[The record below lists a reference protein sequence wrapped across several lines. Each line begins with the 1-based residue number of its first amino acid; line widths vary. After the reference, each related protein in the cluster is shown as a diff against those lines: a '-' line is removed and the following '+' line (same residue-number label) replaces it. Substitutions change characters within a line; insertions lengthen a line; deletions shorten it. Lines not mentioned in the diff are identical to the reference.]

1 MKNGGGR
8 AQSLLEIHGAVV
20 LFGLAGLFGKWLALS
35 PLIIV
40 LGRVVFASLA
50 LGLLILATGRSL
62 RVAKPSDRLLF
73 LCLGALLAVHWT
85 VFFLSVQVSTVA
97 VGLLS
102 YSSFPVFTAFI
113 EPAVF
118 RKRLDGGW
126 GPGLRPGV
134 HFRRTR
140 PYIETTGEWRAEGS
154 SLDPFNVFFAGICLL
169 GVFLIVPRFAWTDAV
184 FRGVLYG
191 LAAGLT
197 FAVLS
202 IVNRL
207 LTARHDSVKIAF
219 WQDSIAAL
227 VLLPFLFILRPS
239 LTVKDMGLLLFLGV
253 VCTAGSHTLFIDAM
267 RRQTAQTASII
278 SSLEPVYGI
287 ALAYL
292 FLREIP
298 APRTLLGGAVILAA
312 VIVISLRALRK
323 PPGGTG

>member
-1 MKNGGGR
+1 MKTGPSR
-8 AQSLLEIHGAVV
+8 AGSLLEIHGAVV

-40 LGRVVFASLA
+40 LGRVVFAALV
-50 LGLLILATGRSL
+50 LGLILLLTRRPFGISR
-62 RVAKPSDRLLF
+62 PGDRLLF
-73 LCLGALLAVHWT
+73 LGLGILLAVHWS

-102 YSSFPVFTAFI
+102 YSSFPVFTAFL
-113 EPAVF
+113 EPAFF
-118 RKRLDGGW
+118 RKRLD
-126 GPGLRPGV
+126 L
-134 HFRRTR
+134 
-140 PYIETTGEWRAEGS
+140 
-154 SLDPFNVFFAGICLL
+154 FNVLFAGICLL
-169 GVFLIVPRFAWTDAV
+169 GVFLIVPRFVWSDAV

-202 IVNRL
+202 IINRM

-227 VLLPFLFILRPS
+227 ALLPFLFILRPA
-239 LTVKDMGLLLFLGV
+239 LTGKDLGLLLFLGII
-253 VCTAGSHTLFIDAM
+253 CTAGAHTLFIEAM

-312 VIVISLRALRK
+312 VIVISLRALRPSPAEK
-323 PPGGTG
+323 AG

>member
-1 MKNGGGR
+1 MDPMTKTAGR
-8 AQSLLEIHGAVV
+8 AESLLEIHGAVV

-73 LCLGALLAVHWT
+73 LGLGVLLAVHWT
-85 VFFLSVQVSTVA
+85 VFFLSIQVSTVA

-102 YSSFPVFTAFI
+102 YSSFPVFTAFL
-113 EPAVF
+113 EPIIF
-118 RKRLDGGW
+118 RKRLD
-126 GPGLRPGV
+126 
-134 HFRRTR
+134 
-140 PYIETTGEWRAEGS
+140 
-154 SLDPFNVFFAGICLL
+154 PFNVLFAGICLL
-169 GVFLIVPRFAWTDAV
+169 GVFLIVPRFTWTDAV
-184 FRGVLYG
+184 FRGVLFG

-219 WQDSIAAL
+219 WQDSVAAL
-227 VLLPFLFILRPS
+227 VLLPFLFILRPV
-239 LTVKDMGLLLFLGV
+239 LTGRDIGLLLFLGV
-253 VCTAGSHTLFIDAM
+253 VCTAGSHTLFIDGM
-267 RRQTAQTASII
+267 RRLTAQTASII

-298 APRTLLGGAVILAA
+298 APRTLLGGAVILSA
-312 VIVISLRALRK
+312 VIVISLRALRPIPSGK
-323 PPGGTG
+323 NA

>member
-1 MKNGGGR
+1 MTKTAGR
-8 AQSLLEIHGAVV
+8 VESLLEIHGAVV

-50 LGLLILATGRSL
+50 LGLLILAAKRSL

-73 LCLGALLAVHWT
+73 LCLGVLLAAHWT

-102 YSSFPVFTAFI
+102 YSSFPVFTAFL
-113 EPAVF
+113 EPVIF
-118 RKRLDGGW
+118 RKR
-126 GPGLRPGV
+126 
-134 HFRRTR
+134 F
-140 PYIETTGEWRAEGS
+140 
-154 SLDPFNVFFAGICLL
+154 DPFNVLFAGICLL
-169 GVFLIVPRFAWTDAV
+169 GVFLIVPRFTWTDAV
-184 FRGVLYG
+184 FRGVLFG

-207 LTARHDSVKIAF
+207 LTARHDSVKIVF
-219 WQDSIAAL
+219 WQDSVAAL
-227 VLLPFLFILRPS
+227 VLLPFLFILRPV
-239 LTVKDMGLLLFLGV
+239 LTGRDIGLLLFLGI
-253 VCTAGSHTLFIDAM
+253 VCTAGSHTLFIEAM

-312 VIVISLRALRK
+312 VIVISLRALRPIPSGK
-323 PPGGTG
+323 TPD

>member
-1 MKNGGGR
+1 MKTGPGR
-8 AQSLLEIHGAVV
+8 AGSLLEIHGAVV
-20 LFGLAGLFGKWLALS
+20 LFGLAGLFGKWLTLS

-40 LGRVVFASLA
+40 LGRVVFAALV
-50 LGLLILATGRSL
+50 LGLVLLLTRRPFGISRPG
-62 RVAKPSDRLLF
+62 DRLLF
-73 LCLGALLAVHWT
+73 LGLGILLAVHWS

-102 YSSFPVFTAFI
+102 YSSFPVFTAFL
-113 EPAVF
+113 EPAFF
-118 RKRLDGGW
+118 RKRLD
-126 GPGLRPGV
+126 PV
-134 HFRRTR
+134 
-140 PYIETTGEWRAEGS
+140 
-154 SLDPFNVFFAGICLL
+154 NVLFAGICLL
-169 GVFLIVPRFAWTDAV
+169 GVFLIVPRFTWSDAV

-227 VLLPFLFILRPS
+227 ALLPFLFILRPV
-239 LTVKDMGLLLFLGV
+239 LTGKDLGLLLFLGI
-253 VCTAGSHTLFIDAM
+253 VCTAGAHTLFIEAM

-298 APRTLLGGAVILAA
+298 ASRTLLGGAVILAA
-312 VIVISLRALRK
+312 VVVISLRALRTQSAVT
-323 PPGGTG
+323 TG

>member
-1 MKNGGGR
+1 MKTGPGR
-8 AQSLLEIHGAVV
+8 AGSLLEIHGAVV

-40 LGRVVFASLA
+40 LGRVVFAALV
-50 LGLLILATGRSL
+50 LGLILLLTRRSFGIP
-62 RVAKPSDRLLF
+62 RPGDRLLF
-73 LCLGALLAVHWT
+73 LGLGVLLAIHWS

-102 YSSFPVFTAFI
+102 YSSFPVFTAFL
-113 EPAVF
+113 EPVFF
-118 RKRLDGGW
+118 RKRLD
-126 GPGLRPGV
+126 LSN
-134 HFRRTR
+134 
-140 PYIETTGEWRAEGS
+140 I
-154 SLDPFNVFFAGICLL
+154 LLAGICLL
-169 GVFLIVPRFAWTDAV
+169 GVFLIVPRFVWSDAV

-202 IVNRL
+202 IINRL

-227 VLLPFLFILRPS
+227 ALLPFLFILRPA
-239 LTVKDMGLLLFLGV
+239 LTGKDLGLLLFLGII
-253 VCTAGSHTLFIDAM
+253 CTAGAHTLFIEAM

-312 VIVISLRALRK
+312 VFVISLRALKDSPPRK
-323 PPGGTG
+323 AN

>member
-1 MKNGGGR
+1 MKTVPGKAG
-8 AQSLLEIHGAVV
+8 SLLEIHGAVV

-40 LGRVVFASLA
+40 LGRVVFAALV
-50 LGLLILATGRSL
+50 LGLILLLTRRPFGISR
-62 RVAKPSDRLLF
+62 PGDRLLF
-73 LCLGALLAVHWT
+73 LGLGILLAVHWS

-102 YSSFPVFTAFI
+102 YSSFPVFTAFL
-113 EPAVF
+113 EPAFF
-118 RKRLDGGW
+118 RKRLD
-126 GPGLRPGV
+126 L
-134 HFRRTR
+134 
-140 PYIETTGEWRAEGS
+140 
-154 SLDPFNVFFAGICLL
+154 FNVLFAGICLL
-169 GVFLIVPRFAWTDAV
+169 GVFLIVPRFVWSDAV

-202 IVNRL
+202 IINRL

-227 VLLPFLFILRPS
+227 ALLPFLFILRPA
-239 LTVKDMGLLLFLGV
+239 LTGKDLGLLLFLGII
-253 VCTAGSHTLFIDAM
+253 CTAGAHTLFIEAM

-287 ALAYL
+287 ALASL

-312 VIVISLRALRK
+312 VIVISLRAL
-323 PPGGTG
+323 GTKTAIAD

>member
-1 MKNGGGR
+1 MKTGPSR
-8 AQSLLEIHGAVV
+8 AGSLLEIHGAVV

-40 LGRVVFASLA
+40 LGRVVFAAFA
-50 LGLLILATGRSL
+50 LGLVLLVTRRPFGIPRPG
-62 RVAKPSDRLLF
+62 DRFLF
-73 LCLGALLAVHWT
+73 LGLGILLAVHWS

-102 YSSFPVFTAFI
+102 YSSFPVFTAFL
-113 EPAVF
+113 EPAIF
-118 RKRLDGGW
+118 RKRLD
-126 GPGLRPGV
+126 
-134 HFRRTR
+134 
-140 PYIETTGEWRAEGS
+140 
-154 SLDPFNVFFAGICLL
+154 PFNLLFAGICLL
-169 GVFLIVPRFAWTDAV
+169 GVFLIVPRFTWTDKV

-197 FAVLS
+197 FSVLS
-202 IVNRL
+202 IVNRF

-227 VLLPFLFILRPS
+227 ALLPFLFILRPT
-239 LTVKDMGLLLFLGV
+239 LTGKDLGLLLFLGI
-253 VCTAGSHTLFIDAM
+253 VCTAGAHTLFIEAM

-287 ALAYL
+287 VLAYF

-298 APRTLLGGAVILAA
+298 APRTLLGGAIILAA
-312 VIVISLRALRK
+312 VIVISLRALRTK
-323 PPGGTG
+323 SVITTG

>member
-1 MKNGGGR
+1 MKTGPGR
-8 AQSLLEIHGAVV
+8 AGSLLEIHGAVV

-40 LGRVVFASLA
+40 LGRVVFAALV
-50 LGLLILATGRSL
+50 LGLILLLTRRPFGISR
-62 RVAKPSDRLLF
+62 PGDRLLF
-73 LCLGALLAVHWT
+73 LGLGILLAVHWS

-102 YSSFPVFTAFI
+102 YSSFPVFTAFL
-113 EPAVF
+113 EPAFF
-118 RKRLDGGW
+118 RKRLD
-126 GPGLRPGV
+126 L
-134 HFRRTR
+134 
-140 PYIETTGEWRAEGS
+140 
-154 SLDPFNVFFAGICLL
+154 FNVLFAGICLL
-169 GVFLIVPRFAWTDAV
+169 GVFLIVPRFVWSDAV

-202 IVNRL
+202 IINRM

-227 VLLPFLFILRPS
+227 ALLPFLFILRPA
-239 LTVKDMGLLLFLGV
+239 LTGKDLGLLLFLGI
-253 VCTAGSHTLFIDAM
+253 VCTAGAHTLFIEAM

-312 VIVISLRALRK
+312 VIVISLRAL
-323 PPGGTG
+323 GTKTAIAD

>member
-1 MKNGGGR
+1 MKTGPGR
-8 AQSLLEIHGAVV
+8 AGSLLEIHGAVV

-40 LGRVVFASLA
+40 LGRVVFAALV
-50 LGLLILATGRSL
+50 LGLILLLTRRPFGISR
-62 RVAKPSDRLLF
+62 PGDRLLF
-73 LCLGALLAVHWT
+73 LGLGILLAVHWS

-102 YSSFPVFTAFI
+102 YSSFPVFTAFL
-113 EPAVF
+113 EPAFF
-118 RKRLDGGW
+118 RKRLD
-126 GPGLRPGV
+126 L
-134 HFRRTR
+134 
-140 PYIETTGEWRAEGS
+140 
-154 SLDPFNVFFAGICLL
+154 FNVLFAGICLL
-169 GVFLIVPRFAWTDAV
+169 GVFLIVPRFVWSDAV

-202 IVNRL
+202 IINRM

-227 VLLPFLFILRPS
+227 ALLPFLFILRPA
-239 LTVKDMGLLLFLGV
+239 LTGKDLGLLLFLGII
-253 VCTAGSHTLFIDAM
+253 CTAGAHTLFIEAM

-312 VIVISLRALRK
+312 VIVISLRAL
-323 PPGGTG
+323 GTKTAIAD

>member
-1 MKNGGGR
+1 MKTGPGR
-8 AQSLLEIHGAVV
+8 AGSLLEIHGAVV

-40 LGRVVFASLA
+40 LGRVVFAA
-50 LGLLILATGRSL
+50 IVLGLILLLTRRPFGISR
-62 RVAKPSDRLLF
+62 PGDRLLF
-73 LCLGALLAVHWT
+73 LGLGMLLAVHWS

-102 YSSFPVFTAFI
+102 YSSFPVFTAFL
-113 EPAVF
+113 EPAFF
-118 RKRLDGGW
+118 RKRLD
-126 GPGLRPGV
+126 L
-134 HFRRTR
+134 
-140 PYIETTGEWRAEGS
+140 
-154 SLDPFNVFFAGICLL
+154 FNVLFAGICLL
-169 GVFLIVPRFAWTDAV
+169 GVFLIVPRFVWSDAV

-202 IVNRL
+202 IINRM

-227 VLLPFLFILRPS
+227 ALLPFLFILRPA
-239 LTVKDMGLLLFLGV
+239 LTGKDLGLLLFLGII
-253 VCTAGSHTLFIDAM
+253 CTAGAHTLFIEAM

-312 VIVISLRALRK
+312 VIVISLRALRPSPAEK
-323 PPGGTG
+323 AG

>member
-1 MKNGGGR
+1 MKTGPGR
-8 AQSLLEIHGAVV
+8 AGSLLEIHGAVI

-40 LGRVVFASLA
+40 LGRVVFASLV
-50 LGLLILATGRSL
+50 LGLVLLLTRRPFGVSR
-62 RVAKPSDRLLF
+62 PGDRLLF
-73 LCLGALLAVHWT
+73 LGLGILLAVHWS

-97 VGLLS
+97 IGLLS
-102 YSSFPVFTAFI
+102 YSSFPVFTAFL
-113 EPAVF
+113 EPAFF
-118 RKRLDGGW
+118 RKRLD
-126 GPGLRPGV
+126 
-134 HFRRTR
+134 
-140 PYIETTGEWRAEGS
+140 
-154 SLDPFNVFFAGICLL
+154 PFNVLFAGICLL

-202 IVNRL
+202 IINRI

-227 VLLPFLFILRPS
+227 ALLPFLFILRPV
-239 LTVKDMGLLLFLGV
+239 LTGRDFGLLLFLGI
-253 VCTAGSHTLFIDAM
+253 VCTAGAHTLFIEAM

-287 ALAYL
+287 TLAFL
-292 FLREIP
+292 FLREVP

-312 VIVISLRALRK
+312 VIVISLRALK
-323 PPGGTG
+323 FFPAENG

>member
-1 MKNGGGR
+1 MKTGPGR
-8 AQSLLEIHGAVV
+8 AGSLLEIHGAVV

-40 LGRVVFASLA
+40 LGRVVFAALV
-50 LGLLILATGRSL
+50 LGLILLLTRRPFGISR
-62 RVAKPSDRLLF
+62 PGDRLLF
-73 LCLGALLAVHWT
+73 LGLGILLAVHWS

-102 YSSFPVFTAFI
+102 YSSFPVFTAFL
-113 EPAVF
+113 EPAFF
-118 RKRLDGGW
+118 RKRLD
-126 GPGLRPGV
+126 L
-134 HFRRTR
+134 
-140 PYIETTGEWRAEGS
+140 
-154 SLDPFNVFFAGICLL
+154 FNVLFAGICLL
-169 GVFLIVPRFAWTDAV
+169 GVFLIVPRFVWSDAV

-202 IVNRL
+202 IINRL

-227 VLLPFLFILRPS
+227 ALLPFLFILRPA
-239 LTVKDMGLLLFLGV
+239 LTGKDLGLLLFLGII
-253 VCTAGSHTLFIDAM
+253 CTAGAHTLFIEAM

-312 VIVISLRALRK
+312 VIVISLRALRPSPAEK
-323 PPGGTG
+323 AG

>member
-1 MKNGGGR
+1 MKTGPGR
-8 AQSLLEIHGAVV
+8 AGSLLEIHGAVV

-40 LGRVVFASLA
+40 LGRVVFAALV
-50 LGLLILATGRSL
+50 LGLILLLTRRSFGIP
-62 RVAKPSDRLLF
+62 RPGDRLLF
-73 LCLGALLAVHWT
+73 LGLGVLLAIHWS

-102 YSSFPVFTAFI
+102 YSSFPVFTAFL
-113 EPAVF
+113 EPVFF
-118 RKRLDGGW
+118 RKRLD
-126 GPGLRPGV
+126 LSN
-134 HFRRTR
+134 
-140 PYIETTGEWRAEGS
+140 I
-154 SLDPFNVFFAGICLL
+154 LLAGICLL
-169 GVFLIVPRFAWTDAV
+169 GVFLIVPRFVWSDAV

-202 IVNRL
+202 IINRL

-227 VLLPFLFILRPS
+227 ALLPFLFILRPA
-239 LTVKDMGLLLFLGV
+239 LTGKDLGLLLFLGII
-253 VCTAGSHTLFIDAM
+253 CTAGAHTLFIEAM

-287 ALAYL
+287 ALASL

-312 VIVISLRALRK
+312 VFVISLRALKDSPPRK
-323 PPGGTG
+323 AN

>member
-1 MKNGGGR
+1 MDPMTTTAGR
-8 AQSLLEIHGAVV
+8 AESLLEIHGAVV
-20 LFGLAGLFGKWLALS
+20 LFGLAGLFGKWLAFS

-40 LGRVVFASLA
+40 FGRVVFAALT
-50 LGLLILATGRSL
+50 LGLILVVARRSV
-62 RVAKPSDRLLF
+62 RVPGPGDRLLF
-73 LCLGALLAVHWT
+73 LGLGVLLAVHWT
-85 VFFLSVQVSTVA
+85 AFFLSVQVSTVA

-102 YSSFPVFTAFI
+102 YSSFPVFTAFL
-113 EPAVF
+113 EPVLF
-118 RKRLDGGW
+118 RKKPD
-126 GPGLRPGV
+126 
-134 HFRRTR
+134 
-140 PYIETTGEWRAEGS
+140 A
-154 SLDPFNVFFAGICLL
+154 FNVFFAAICLL

-202 IVNRL
+202 IVNRM
-207 LTARHDSVKIAF
+207 LTARHDSIKIAF

-227 VLLPFLFILRPS
+227 ALLPFLFILRPVLS
-239 LTVKDMGLLLFLGV
+239 GKDLGLLVFLGV
-253 VCTAGSHTLFIDAM
+253 VCTAGAHTLFIDGM

-312 VIVISLRALRK
+312 VIVISLRALR
-323 PPGGTG
+323 PIASGQSVR

>member
-1 MKNGGGR
+1 MKDGGSQ
-8 AQSLLEIHGAVV
+8 AESLLEIHGAVV

-102 YSSFPVFTAFI
+102 YSSFPVFTAFL
-113 EPAVF
+113 EPAFF
-118 RKRLDGGW
+118 RKKLD
-126 GPGLRPGV
+126 
-134 HFRRTR
+134 
-140 PYIETTGEWRAEGS
+140 A
-154 SLDPFNVFFAGICLL
+154 FNLLFAGICLL
-169 GVFLIVPRFAWTDAV
+169 GVFLIVPRFACTDAV

-219 WQDSIAAL
+219 WQDSVAAL
-227 VLLPFLFILRPS
+227 VLLPFLFILHPV
-239 LTVKDMGLLLFLGV
+239 LTGKDLGLLLFLGV

-298 APRTLLGGAVILAA
+298 ALRTLLGGAVILAA

>member
-1 MKNGGGR
+1 MDKMKGGGGR
-8 AQSLLEIHGAVV
+8 AESLLEIHGAVV
-20 LFGLAGLFGKWLALS
+20 LFGLAGLFGKWLVLS

-40 LGRVVFASLA
+40 LGRVVFAALV
-50 LGLLILATGRSL
+50 LGLILLLTRSSIRVGRP
-62 RVAKPSDRLLF
+62 ADRLLF
-73 LCLGALLAVHWT
+73 LGLGVLLAVHWT

-102 YSSFPVFTAFI
+102 YSSFPVFTAFL
-113 EPAVF
+113 EPAFF
-118 RKRLDGGW
+118 RKRLDS
-126 GPGLRPGV
+126 
-134 HFRRTR
+134 
-140 PYIETTGEWRAEGS
+140 Y
-154 SLDPFNVFFAGICLL
+154 NVFFAGVCLL
-169 GVFLIVPRFAWTDAV
+169 GVFLIVPRFSWTDAV

-202 IVNRL
+202 ILNRL

-227 VLLPFLFILRPS
+227 ALLPFLFILRPV
-239 LTVKDMGLLLFLGV
+239 LTGKDLGLLLFLGV
-253 VCTAGSHTLFIDAM
+253 VCTAGAHTLFIDGM
-267 RRQTAQTASII
+267 RRQTAQTASIL

-298 APRTLLGGAVILAA
+298 APRTLFGGIVILAA
-312 VIVISLRALRK
+312 VIVISLRALK
-323 PPGGTG
+323 PNPSEKTA

>member
-1 MKNGGGR
+1 MKTGPGR
-8 AQSLLEIHGAVV
+8 AGSLLEIHGAVV

-40 LGRVVFASLA
+40 LGRVVFAALV
-50 LGLLILATGRSL
+50 LGLILLLTRRPFGISR
-62 RVAKPSDRLLF
+62 PGDRLLF
-73 LCLGALLAVHWT
+73 LGLGILLAVHWS

-102 YSSFPVFTAFI
+102 YSSFPVFTAFL
-113 EPAVF
+113 EPAFF
-118 RKRLDGGW
+118 RKRLD
-126 GPGLRPGV
+126 L
-134 HFRRTR
+134 
-140 PYIETTGEWRAEGS
+140 
-154 SLDPFNVFFAGICLL
+154 FNVLFAGICLL
-169 GVFLIVPRFAWTDAV
+169 GVFLIVPRFVWSDAV

-202 IVNRL
+202 IINRM

-227 VLLPFLFILRPS
+227 ALLPFFFILRPA
-239 LTVKDMGLLLFLGV
+239 LTGKDLGLLLFLGI
-253 VCTAGSHTLFIDAM
+253 VCTAGAHTLFIEAM

-312 VIVISLRALRK
+312 VIVISLRAL
-323 PPGGTG
+323 GTKTAIAD

>member
-1 MKNGGGR
+1 MKTGPGR
-8 AQSLLEIHGAVV
+8 AGSLLEIHGAVV

-40 LGRVVFASLA
+40 LGRVVFAALV
-50 LGLLILATGRSL
+50 LGLILLLTRRSFGIP
-62 RVAKPSDRLLF
+62 RPGDRLLF
-73 LCLGALLAVHWT
+73 LGLGVLLAIHWS

-102 YSSFPVFTAFI
+102 YSSFPVFTAFL
-113 EPAVF
+113 EPAFF
-118 RKRLDGGW
+118 RKRLD
-126 GPGLRPGV
+126 L
-134 HFRRTR
+134 
-140 PYIETTGEWRAEGS
+140 
-154 SLDPFNVFFAGICLL
+154 FNVLFAGICLL
-169 GVFLIVPRFAWTDAV
+169 GVFLIVPRFVWSDAV
-184 FRGVLYG
+184 FRGGLYG

-202 IVNRL
+202 IINRM

-227 VLLPFLFILRPS
+227 ALLPFLFILRPA
-239 LTVKDMGLLLFLGV
+239 LTGKDLGLLLFLGII
-253 VCTAGSHTLFIDAM
+253 CTAGAHTLFIEAM

-312 VIVISLRALRK
+312 VIVISLRALRPSPAEK
-323 PPGGTG
+323 AG

>member
-1 MKNGGGR
+1 MKTGPGR
-8 AQSLLEIHGAVV
+8 AGSLLEIHGAVV

-40 LGRVVFASLA
+40 LGRVVFAALV
-50 LGLLILATGRSL
+50 LGLILLLTRRPFGISR
-62 RVAKPSDRLLF
+62 PGDRLLF
-73 LCLGALLAVHWT
+73 LGLGILLAVHWS

-102 YSSFPVFTAFI
+102 YSSFPVFTAFL
-113 EPAVF
+113 EPAFF
-118 RKRLDGGW
+118 RKRLD
-126 GPGLRPGV
+126 L
-134 HFRRTR
+134 
-140 PYIETTGEWRAEGS
+140 
-154 SLDPFNVFFAGICLL
+154 FNVLFAGICLL
-169 GVFLIVPRFAWTDAV
+169 GVFLIVPRFVWSDAV

-202 IVNRL
+202 IINRM

-227 VLLPFLFILRPS
+227 ALLPFLFILRPA
-239 LTVKDMGLLLFLGV
+239 LTGKDLGLLLFLGII
-253 VCTAGSHTLFIDAM
+253 CTAGAHTLFIEAM

-312 VIVISLRALRK
+312 VIVISLRALRPSPAEK
-323 PPGGTG
+323 AG